1 MRESGKKRWLWC
13 CRNFSSRSW
22 AGAAR
27 NACLLSGAQM
37 YCAGTTAV
45 AFSGTYTG
53 SNMSGPLP
61 CTLGPG
67 GSSGKGEGSRHG
79 CWVALECNGN
89 AENILGWGSNGCEAQ
104 QG

>member
-53 SNMSGPLP
+53 SNMSGPFP
-61 CTLGPG
+61 APWGQEGAQARGRGPDTAAG
-67 GSSGKGEGSRHG
+67 
-79 CWVALECNGN
+79 
-89 AENILGWGSNGCEAQ
+89 
-104 QG
+104 